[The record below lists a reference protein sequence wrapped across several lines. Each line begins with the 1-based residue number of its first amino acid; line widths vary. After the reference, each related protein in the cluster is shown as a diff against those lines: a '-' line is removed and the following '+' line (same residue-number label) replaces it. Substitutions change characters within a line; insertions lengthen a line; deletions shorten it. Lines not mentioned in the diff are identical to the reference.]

1 MNRLFPSI
9 PAALVLALSL
19 IGFGLQT
26 QAQLE
31 VETGLTLEEYVNE
44 VLLGNGIQAFNIT
57 YQGGFDQLGYLEG
70 ADDSFGIP
78 SGLLMSTGAAT
89 EVAQPGDDGSCGFG
103 TGCTDCQGMGVDNDL
118 LDIANSVP
126 AMINED
132 FTVADVNDL
141 SVLEFDFIA
150 AGDSV
155 RFNYLFGSVEYPV
168 NETACDYIN
177 SSFND
182 VFAFF
187 LSGPGITGIYDSPA
201 GFPDGAVNIA
211 GVPGTDPLMPIT
223 VSSVNAGCSGTDAVN
238 EEYFVVDF
246 DGNNDENIACGMDG
260 FTVPLVAEHEVICGE
275 TYHIK
280 LAIADGTDGA
290 LSSIVLLEEGSFES
304 NAVVQINLSIDVG
317 GPEANTIYEDCGL
330 ATLTFERP
338 VETVL
343 EIQEMVYIDYGNS
356 EAINGVDYGQ
366 PQPDGTLLPLP
377 DSVVFAPFVSLV
389 EFELSAAIDGI
400 AEGPEL
406 VEMQIENVAACNG
419 GGLTTYFTFY
429 VAENPPPFE
438 VSDFS
443 TTICQGQ
450 EVEAGP
456 IVTGGYGNYT
466 FDWDCPEGNDA
477 ATYLLSPD
485 EDWSCF
491 VSVADT
497 CDLADS
503 PIEVEVAINVLQLPP
518 LEVSIDQLGPL
529 VLECSGSASLTST
542 ASGGDGV
549 YSYDW
554 TDEEG
559 VGLAWWPMSNIDIF
573 TWMGVEEVFLTLT
586 DGCGFEVMDSI
597 EVEYNI
603 PPIEITVEESVDVLC
618 NDPFTVTATAD
629 GTGPFFYTWF
639 NGNNWLDFDA
649 TLNWQTSADASLVL
663 EVSDNCGQTESAN
676 VEIIVEAPDVEVS
689 LPQGLVGPCTEV
701 FDLTANVTSGS
712 GGYQYSWLQNGIN
725 MNESDA
731 SIDVQ
736 LGESATI
743 SVNVDDGCGQSGTAS
758 SLVTIDNPPLVVELG
773 PDIYASCV
781 DFTPIAVDVISGAG
795 GYAYDWFVSGEPYDQ
810 GSDITLQSYGTVPVS
825 VSVTDGCGGADNDS
839 LVYHIPDIP
848 LSVELTPS
856 TTICAGDG
864 ISLEVEAMG
873 GEEGFV
879 YYWPTLDAY
888 GPVQYIAPLQTA
900 VYPVVATDICGE
912 EIDASTNIEVQYLFS
927 DFVAS
932 MSETDENRYT
942 FRATPTPEEPF
953 PGAYSYDWDF
963 GDGNS
968 SDEAITTHV
977 FDGLSDYTVTLD
989 VTSSVGCT
997 NQAYTVVRGPVLL
1010 YVPTA
1015 FTPNNDGINDAFKV
1029 VGSQIMNYELWIMNR
1044 WGETVFHSTSLDDVW
1059 VGDVQGGT
1067 HYAENGIYN
1076 WIIRLKGYNTDA
1088 EEYTGTLQLMR

>member
-1 MNRLFPSI
+1 MNRFLQAFS
-9 PAALVLALSL
+9 AALLLMVSL
-19 IGFGLQT
+19 LGFVKET

-31 VETGLTLEEYVNE
+31 VETGLTLEEYVNDI
-44 VLLGNGIQAFNIT
+44 LLGSGIQASNIT
-57 YQGGFDQLGYLEG
+57 YQGGTNQLGYLTG
-70 ADDSFGIP
+70 GDDVFSIS
-78 SGLLMSTGAAT
+78 SGLVLSCD
-89 EVAQPGDDGSCGFG
+89 VAENLECPTDFLACDGCLG
-103 TGCTDCQGMGVDNDL
+103 TGFSDPDL

-126 AMINED
+126 GMIGESFSVNS
-132 FTVADVNDL
+132 VNDGC
-141 SVLEFDFIA
+141 VLEFDFVA
-150 AGDSV
+150 AGDTVS
-155 RFNYLFGSVEYPV
+155 FNYVFGSDEY
-168 NETACDYIN
+168 ETWIN
-177 SSFND
+177 TQYND

-187 LSGPGITGIYDSPA
+187 LSGPGITGPYDSPA

-211 GVPGTDPLMPIT
+211 GVPLTDPILPIT
-223 VSSVNAGCSGTDAVN
+223 ISSVNSGTN
-238 EEYFVVDF
+238 SEYYVDNQGGT
-246 DGNNDENIACGMDG
+246 DVCINGY
-260 FTVPLVAEHEVICGE
+260 TVPFKAEYPVECGE

-280 LAIADGTDGA
+280 LAIADGSDTA
-290 LSSIVLLEEGSFES
+290 LESIVVLEEGSFES
-304 NAVVQINLSIDVG
+304 NAVVQIDLSIDVG
-317 GPEANTIYEDCGL
+317 GPEANTIYEDCGQ

-338 VETVL
+338 VETIL
-343 EIQEMVYIDYGNS
+343 EIQEMVYINYGNS
-356 EAINGVDYGQ
+356 EATNGVDYGQ
-366 PQPDGTLLPLP
+366 PQPDGSLLPLP
-377 DSVVFAPFVSLV
+377 DSVVFEPFVSIVSFDLV
-389 EFELSAAIDGI
+389 AEIDGI
-400 AEGPEL
+400 DEGPEL

-429 VAENPPPFE
+429 VAEDPPPFV

-443 TTICQGQ
+443 TTICQGDEI
-450 EVEAGP
+450 EVGP
-456 IVTGGYGNYT
+456 VVSGGYGNYT
-466 FDWDCPEGNDA
+466 FDWACPEGDDEA
-477 ATYLLSPD
+477 LLLLSPD
-485 EDWSCF
+485 DDWSCI
-491 VSVADT
+491 VTVADT
-497 CDLADS
+497 CELALN
-503 PIEVEVAINVLQLPP
+503 PIDVEVAIEVLEFPP
-518 LEVSIDQLGPL
+518 LEIDITTPGPV
-529 VLECSGSASLTST
+529 VLECNGTATISST

-549 YSYDW
+549 YAYQWSDQNGDNLW
-554 TDEEG
+554 GSWFDPSQLDLSTW
-559 VGLAWWPMSNIDIF
+559 VGAD
-573 TWMGVEEVFLTLT
+573 EVFITLT

-689 LPQGLVGPCTEV
+689 LPQDLIGPCTEV

-712 GGYQYSWLQNGIN
+712 GGYQYTWFQNGIN

-736 LGESATI
+736 LGESATF
-743 SVNVDDGCGQSGTAS
+743 SVNVNDGCGQSGTAS
-758 SLVTIDNPPLVVELG
+758 ALVTIDNPPLVVELG

-781 DFTPIAVDVISGAG
+781 DFTNIPVEIVSGAG
-795 GYAYDWFVSGEPYDQ
+795 DYAYDWFVSGEPYDQ

-825 VSVTDGCGGADNDS
+825 VAVTDGCGGADDDS

-848 LSVELTPS
+848 LSVDLTPS

-879 YYWPTLDAY
+879 YFWPTLNAY
-888 GPVQYIAPLQTA
+888 GPVQYITPLQSA

-912 EIDASTNIEVQYLFS
+912 EIDTSTNIEVQYLFS

-932 MSETDENRYT
+932 MSESDENQYT
-942 FRATPTPEEPF
+942 FRATPSPEEPF
-953 PGAYSYDWDF
+953 PGAYSYDWNF

-989 VTSSVGCT
+989 VTSWVGCT

-1044 WGETVFHSTSLDDVW
+1044 WGETVFHSTDLDDVW
-1059 VGDVQGGT
+1059 IGDVQGGT